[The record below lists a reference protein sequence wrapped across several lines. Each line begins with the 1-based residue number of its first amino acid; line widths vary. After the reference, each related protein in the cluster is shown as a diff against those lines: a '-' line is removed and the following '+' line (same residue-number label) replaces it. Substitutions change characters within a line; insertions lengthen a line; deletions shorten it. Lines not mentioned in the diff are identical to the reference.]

1 MSSSTEVGSDERSES
16 ADSRRTP
23 TPPPID
29 DMPLAA
35 FFAQFASFSFDEKQP
50 SYQNFSR
57 LVKVLKC
64 DAKDPQGR
72 IALARE
78 GFNDALVNEFNV
90 LFGTDK
96 NNISNWRNLCA
107 VLRIDPV
114 PNSVKKCRKRV
125 RDVYVNLVDL
135 VDSQRTGK
143 PVKLFASLEDLRV
156 YTLQT
161 RKMFPKETRAYQGG
175 LLKELL
181 REITNTYFG
190 NRGPGNKHAKKK
202 ERKKKQKAA
211 RAAAG
216 GK

>member
-1 MSSSTEVGSDERSES
+1 MSSSTERRSES

-23 TPPPID
+23 TPPPVD
-29 DMPLAA
+29 EMPLAA

-50 SYQNFSR
+50 SYQNFGR

-64 DAKDPQGR
+64 DVKDHQKR

-78 GFNDALVNEFNV
+78 GFNDALVHEFNV
-90 LFGTDK
+90 RFGIDQ
-96 NNISNWRNLCA
+96 NDISNWQNLCG

-125 RDVYVNLVDL
+125 WDMHVNLVDL

-143 PVKLFASLEDLRV
+143 PVKLFASLEDLRT

-161 RKMFPKETRAYQGG
+161 RKIFPKETRAYQGG

-181 REITNTYFG
+181 REIKNTYFG
-190 NRGPGNKHAKKK
+190 RRGPGNGSAKKK